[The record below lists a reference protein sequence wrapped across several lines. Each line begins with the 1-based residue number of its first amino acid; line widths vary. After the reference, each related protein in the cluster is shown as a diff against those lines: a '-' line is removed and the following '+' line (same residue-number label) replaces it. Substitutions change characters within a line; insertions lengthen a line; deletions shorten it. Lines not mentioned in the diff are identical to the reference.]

1 MNAPTSPSPTPA
13 RRSYARWVVAG
24 LLLLTAPVVILA
36 AGVWSV
42 VTLSRDAAALRREV
56 MTASGSEWN
65 TRVQLDAG
73 WCILG
78 AARTA
83 LRFVHHENIDD
94 ARLALASVR
103 HASVGVY
110 ERRGPSRNLKGSAL
124 LEHTDKEM
132 AKRGWTRLAAVTNA
146 RENVLVYSSD
156 ADPQGDK
163 LDLCI
168 AVVSE
173 RELVVVS
180 TRVDA
185 GNLLKLVERHTPGDL
200 RSKLAKL

>member
-1 MNAPTSPSPTPA
+1 MNAPASPTSTPA
-13 RRSYARWVVAG
+13 RRSYSRWIIAG
-24 LLLLTAPVVILA
+24 LLLLMAPVVIIG

-42 VTLSRDAAALRREV
+42 VTLSRDATVLRREV
-56 MTASGSEWN
+56 MTASGSEWS

-73 WCILG
+73 WFLLG
-78 AARTA
+78 SARTV
-83 LRFVHHENIDD
+83 LRFVQHENIDD

-110 ERRGPSRNLKGSAL
+110 ERRGKHKDMNAAELMAQ
-124 LEHTDKEM
+124 TDKEM
-132 AKRGWTRLAAVTNA
+132 AGRGWTRLVGVMNGKET
-146 RENVLVYSSD
+146 VLVYVSD
-156 ADPQGDK
+156 ADREGDK

-168 AVVSE
+168 SVVTD

-180 TRVDA
+180 TRVEA
-185 GNLLKLVERHTPGDL
+185 GNLMKLVEKHAPEGF